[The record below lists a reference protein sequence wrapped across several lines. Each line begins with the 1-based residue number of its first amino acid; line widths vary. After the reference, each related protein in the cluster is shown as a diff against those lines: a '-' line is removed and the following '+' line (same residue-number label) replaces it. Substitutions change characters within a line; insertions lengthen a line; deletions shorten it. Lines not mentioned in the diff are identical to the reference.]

1 MTRDELLMT
10 FDYNY
15 WANER
20 ILNAAEGLTDEQYAA
35 TVRGLSMGNV
45 RATLVHTLAAENIW
59 RMRCLEGVSPTK
71 LLREDDF
78 PTFDSLRK
86 LWADE
91 EAAMRDGL
99 ARLTEEALA
108 GPLDYRTTN
117 GTAMR
122 EDRLWR
128 LLLHLVNHGTQHR
141 AEAAVALTAFGR
153 SPGDVD
159 LIVYLRSK

>member
-1 MTRDELLMT
+1 
-10 FDYNY
+10 
-15 WANER
+15 
-20 ILNAAEGLTDEQYAA
+20 
-35 TVRGLSMGNV
+35 
-45 RATLVHTLAAENIW
+45 
-59 RMRCLEGVSPTK
+59 
-71 LLREDDF
+71 
-78 PTFDSLRK
+78 
-86 LWADE
+86 
-91 EAAMRDGL
+91 MRDGL

-117 GTAMR
+117 GTATR